1 MPRQSAVRARR
12 EKGQGGLFRHPKTRF
27 YIAKWYDADGRPHS
41 QSTKTDIKQEAEQ
54 VLRTL
59 MGDADRGVTT
69 RPEAITYAQ
78 IREDLLSLYRNKGHK
93 SLATMAD
100 GSEVIYPLIPLDR
113 FFNHPEKSTTV
124 ARISHRTVAQF
135 IAARQEKGIGNAAIN
150 NSLSLLR
157 RMLHLAKKNYNLP
170 FVASIDLL
178 KPPPPRKGFL
188 SVTDFN
194 RLLAALPKNLRP
206 LITFLFYSGA
216 RKGEACAIRRD
227 QIDLKRALVTLE
239 AEQTKTDEPR
249 VIPLPDVLVRMLKQ
263 QKENDWPSNGLAF
276 DSTNLRKSWEKACDE
291 TGLGKITPLKGKN
304 YYLFTGLM
312 LHDLRRSGARN
323 LRKAGVPEGVCMKIT
338 GHRDRSV
345 FERYN
350 IVDTEDV
357 QAAMK
362 KLEQS
367 SAGTVKITRRLL
379 EGKS

>member
-1 MPRQSAVRARR
+1 MAKRQR
-12 EKGQGGLFRHPKTRF
+12 GQGGLFKHPKSRF
-27 YIAKWYDADGRPHS
+27 FIAKWYDSEGQPHS
-41 QSTKTDIKQEAEQ
+41 QTTRTDIKQEAEQ

-59 MGDADRGVTT
+59 MSDADRGVTT
-69 RPEAITYAQ
+69 RPESITYAH
-78 IREDLLSLYRNKGHK
+78 IREDLLTSYRNKGHK
-93 SLATMAD
+93 SLSTMAD
-100 GSEVIYPLIPLDR
+100 GSEIIYPLIPLDR
-113 FFNHPEKSTTV
+113 FFRYPEKSTTV
-124 ARISHRTVAQF
+124 ARITHRTVTDF
-135 IAARQEKGIGNAAIN
+135 ITARQKQGIGSAAIN

-157 RMLHLAKKNYNLP
+157 RMLHLAKKHYNLP
-170 FVASIDLL
+170 FVAPIELL
-178 KPPPPRKGFL
+178 KPPPPRKGFI
-188 SVTDFN
+188 SVADFN
-194 RLLAALPKNLRP
+194 RLLAALPSNLRP

-216 RKGEACAIRRD
+216 RKGEACTIRRD

-239 AEQTKTDEPR
+239 AEQTKTDEAR
-249 VIPLPDVLVRMLKQ
+249 VIPLPDVLVQMLRQ
-263 QKENDWPSNGLAF
+263 QKDIEWPSNGLAF
-276 DSTNLRKSWEKACDE
+276 DSSNLRKSWEKACND
-291 TGLGKITPLKGKN
+291 TGLGKITAIKGKS

-367 SAGTVKITRRLL
+367 AAGTVKITRRLL
-379 EGKS
+379 KGKN

>member
-1 MPRQSAVRARR
+1 MRR

-27 YIAKWYDADGRPHS
+27 YIAKWYDRDGRPHS
-41 QSTKTDIKQEAEQ
+41 QSTKTAVKQEAEQ

-69 RPEAITYAQ
+69 RPEGITYAQ
-78 IREDLLSLYRNKGHK
+78 IREDLLSFYRNKGLK
-93 SLATMAD
+93 SLASMAD

-113 FFNHPEKSTTV
+113 FFGHPEKSITV

-135 IAARQEKGIGNAAIN
+135 IAARQEAGIGNAAIN

-170 FVASIDLL
+170 FVAPIDLL
-178 KPPPPRKGFL
+178 KPPPPRKGF
-188 SVTDFN
+188 VPVEDFN
-194 RLLAALPKNLRP
+194 RLLAALPVNLRP
-206 LITFLFYSGA
+206 LIVFLYYSGC

-249 VIPLPDVLVRMLKQ
+249 VIPLPDVLANMLRSRRAR
-263 QKENDWPSNGLAF
+263 DWPANGLAF
-276 DSTNLRKSWEKACDE
+276 DSSNLRKCWEKACDE
-291 TGLGKITPLKGKN
+291 VGLGKITRLKGKN
-304 YYLFTGLM
+304 YYLFSGLM

-357 QAAMK
+357 QNAIRQ
-362 KLEQS
+362 LEQS
-367 SAGTVKITRRLL
+367 AAPTVDVTRKLLSGKTPRRLA
-379 EGKS
+379 GKS